1 MKASHLSM
9 IAIFLDGCVDCNS
22 ATSHMNCL
30 YLYSF
35 SRKIIQ
41 DGIFVRFFLRVSIL
55 LLNVRAADL

>member
-41 DGIFVRFFLRVSIL
+41 DGIFVQFF
-55 LLNVRAADL
+55 